1 MHSCNSVASHIGS
14 QAKTLYDKLWA
25 AHTVIPESNEHP
37 ALIYIDL
44 HLIHEVTSPQAF
56 EELRN
61 HNLSVRRPDK
71 TFATIDHAIPTD
83 RVWTTNTL
91 PLMNASAR
99 DQISQ
104 LMQNCRAS
112 NIELYGLG
120 STRRGI
126 VHVMAPE
133 LGLTRPGM
141 TIVCGDS
148 HTSTHGAFG
157 ALAFGIGTSEIR
169 NVLAT
174 QCLLLRKSKN
184 MEVKIEGKLAPHVS
198 AKDVILHIIATV
210 GVSGA
215 TGHVIEYTGSA
226 VRAMSMEERM
236 TLCNMSIEAGARA
249 GLIAPDE
256 VTAAYLQ
263 DRNIEMASEWSQLK
277 SDPHAKYDRQI
288 TIDASDIPPMIS
300 YGTTPAMS
308 MGITQRIPDA
318 PAPQVAEAL
327 VYMGF
332 AAGEPLMGKA
342 IDTVFIG
349 SCTNGRLTDLE
360 RAAEILRG
368 RRIAST
374 VKMLIV
380 PGSQQVKLEAERRG
394 LHNIFIEAGA
404 EWREAGCSMCLAMN
418 GDQGKPHELIVSTSN
433 RNFQGRQGTGAR
445 TILTSP
451 ATAAACGLYG
461 RIVDVREEAI

>member
-1 MHSCNSVASHIGS
+1 MHSCNSMAFGIGH
-14 QAKTLYDKLWA
+14 QNKTLYDKLWE
-25 AHTVIPESNEHP
+25 AHTVTPESDEHP

-56 EELRN
+56 EELRQRS
-61 HNLSVRRPDK
+61 LPVRRPDK

-91 PLMNASAR
+91 PLMNASAQN
-99 DQISQ
+99 QIGQ
-104 LMQNCRAS
+104 LMQNCHES
-112 NIELYGLG
+112 NIKLYGLG

-184 MEVKIEGKLAPHVS
+184 MEVKIEGKLAPYVN
-198 AKDVILHIIATV
+198 AKDVILHIIATI

-256 VTAAYLQ
+256 VTAEYLKERGIGTGSQ
-263 DRNIEMASEWSQLK
+263 WSHLQ
-277 SDPHAKYDRQI
+277 SDPHAQYDRQI
-288 TIDASDIPPMIS
+288 TIDVQDISPMVS

-308 MGITQRIPDA
+308 IGIAQSIPDK
-318 PAPQVAEAL
+318 PDSQVTEAL
-327 VYMGF
+327 GYMGF
-332 AAGEPLMGKA
+332 AAGEPMIGKA

-349 SCTNGRLTDLE
+349 SCTNGRITDLE
-360 RAAEILRG
+360 RVAEILRG
-368 RRIAST
+368 RRIAPT

-394 LHNIFIEAGA
+394 LHKIFIDAGA

-418 GDQGKPHELIVSTSN
+418 GDQGRPQELIVSTSN

-445 TILTSP
+445 TILASP
-451 ATAAACGLYG
+451 ATAAACGLHG
-461 RIVDVREEAI
+461 RIVDVREETI